1 MKKTVFAKADRAA
14 SVKKRVLFAALMV
27 LACLTMSGCIVEPD
41 RVMDDVT
48 TFPQAGQNFSTVVTN
63 TPVPTN
69 TPTPT
74 PPPSTGGTEVD
85 FSGWHFGDN
94 TPTNPPAN
102 NNQQINNNPVT
113 NPNAGNA
120 QQNPVTITV
129 GITTNTPKPDDT
141 PKPSSGDNN
150 GGSTSSGTLKQG
162 SSGAEVKAL
171 QNRLKE
177 LGYYKG
183 SVDGDYGSGTIDAV
197 KAFQRANNLSV
208 DGKAGPQTQKAVYS
222 NNAIKANA
230 TNVNQPSGGGNTKPQ
245 TSTNNKPN
253 PTTPPSTYTN
263 GRTDIYLELG
273 SSNHSQVKILQN
285 RLIVLGYLTGTADGE
300 YGEATEAAV
309 KAFQKRNSIYVD
321 GKAGPETLTKLYS
334 ASAKKASAVVG
345 HLGSLEKGSQ
355 GAAVRNL
362 QKQLKDLGYYSGSID
377 GDYGDG
383 TVAAV
388 TAFQQNYGLTADG
401 VAGKATQNAIY
412 SALNGGGSTGSGG
425 GSTGGSSNPDNY
437 GKTASSNGYT
447 TVSQNSGSV
456 SNVAA
461 VQSALSAKGYY
472 NGNFDGDF
480 GSGTEQAVRD
490 YQAAMGLRV
499 TGMAGPCTQRLLFG
513 GTNPSG
519 SYSKLEPGSTG
530 SKVKTLQYALYE
542 LKFYDG
548 EITGTYDT
556 ATENAVLSFQIQH
569 GLYADGIAGQQTQ
582 ATLFSSDA
590 RPFSD

>member
-1 MKKTVFAKADRAA
+1 MKKTVFVKGSKAA
-14 SVKKRVLFAALMV
+14 SVKKRLVFAALMV
-27 LACLTMSGCIVEPD
+27 LACITMSSCIVEPD
-41 RVMDDVT
+41 RYVDEQT

-74 PPPSTGGTEVD
+74 PQPSTGGTEVD

-102 NNQQINNNPVT
+102 NNPQLNNNPIT
-113 NPNAGNA
+113 NPNTGAA

-129 GITTNTPKPDDT
+129 GISTNTPKPAAT
-141 PKPSSGDNN
+141 PKPSTGSNN
-150 GGSTSSGTLKQG
+150 GGGTSTLKSG

-183 SVDGDYGSGTIDAV
+183 SVDGDYGPGTIEAV
-197 KAFQRANNLSV
+197 KAFQRAHNLSA

-222 NNAIKANA
+222 NSAIKASS
-230 TNVNQPSGGGNTKPQ
+230 TNSNQPSGGGNSKPA
-245 TSTNNKPN
+245 TSTNTK

-300 YGEATEAAV
+300 FGEATEAAV

-334 ASAKKASAVVG
+334 SSAKKASSVVG
-345 HLGSLEKGSQ
+345 HLGSLSKGSQ
-355 GAAVRNL
+355 GAAVHNL
-362 QKQLKDLGYYSGSID
+362 QKQLKELGFYNGSID

-388 TAFQQNYGLTADG
+388 TAFQQSYGLKADG
-401 VAGKATQNAIY
+401 IAGKGTQNAIH
-412 SALNGGGSTGSGG
+412 SALGGGGSTGGGSTGS
-425 GSTGGSSNPDNY
+425 SSNPDNY

-447 TVSQNSGSV
+447 TISQTSGSV

-472 NGNFDGDF
+472 SGSFDGDF

-499 TGMAGPCTQRLLFG
+499 TGMAGPATQRLLFG

-519 SYSKLEPGSTG
+519 SYSKLQPGDSG

-548 EITGTYDT
+548 EITGNYDT

-569 GLYADGIAGQQTQ
+569 GLYADGIAGQMTQ
-582 ATLFSSDA
+582 ATLYSSDA